1 MHQEMSLFSRY
12 FKKTIVV
19 LKFNRATTSS
29 FTTTD
34 ENAFAS
40 PIASIYYTDITD
52 IREMWLV

>member
-1 MHQEMSLFSRY
+1 MHQVMSLFSRY

-52 IREMWLV
+52 IK